1 MSTRTKGPACEDCA
15 IFHEANQDSTHVCET
30 CERATCDR
38 HFEAG
43 ECPGCG
49 RDPEEKD
56 LGPVKEDDEDGLP
69 RCQGCGAEWNEA
81 WGTHCPSCE
90 R

>member
-1 MSTRTKGPACEDCA
+1 MSTKTKGPACEDCA
-15 IFHEANQDSTHVCET
+15 IYHEANQDSTHICEH

-49 RDPEEKD
+49 IDPEA
-56 LGPVKEDDEDGLP
+56 EDVP
-69 RCQGCGAEWNEA
+69 RCLGCGAEWNEA